1 MQFKMWVLRAQVTPA
16 FGFYM
21 AFGGT
26 LAILALDLL
35 LLKEFVSS
43 RIKIYGDGPP
53 LGKKDR

>member
-1 MQFKMWVLRAQVTPA
+1 MWVLRAQVTPA